1 MASGFSGMRLRRV
14 TTPTQAVGGGGDHDR
29 WYGVSAHRPRS
40 VAPNWHAVRDSS
52 RETALYRPICAR
64 AANLQIPEKLR
75 SRGHH
80 DWPVKRRSQKAC
92 GRSVAEAA
100 ILGRRSEWGDP
111 CCVD

>member
-40 VAPNWHAVRDSS
+40 VAPNW
-52 RETALYRPICAR
+52 LCG
-64 AANLQIPEKLR
+64 IP
-75 SRGHH
+75 
-80 DWPVKRRSQKAC
+80 PVKRRSQKAC